1 MFGQIHE
8 RIVNERK
15 KVIMLK
21 HIKVTNSL
29 NSWVKLLK
37 ESLLMYVINDSETCC
52 HIPVIQLPLTRP
64 FTLWEE
70 EGTKHGSKTGSIAI
84 QTLSEVHWIN
94 IFHHM
99 LFSSRYLA
107 IHS

>member
-8 RIVNERK
+8 RIANERK

-37 ESLLMYVINDSETCC
+37 ESLLMYVINMILRPVVIFQLYNC
-52 HIPVIQLPLTRP
+52 H
-64 FTLWEE
+64 
-70 EGTKHGSKTGSIAI
+70 
-84 QTLSEVHWIN
+84 
-94 IFHHM
+94 
-99 LFSSRYLA
+99 
-107 IHS
+107 